1 MSISSFGNYEKTST
15 IFITLSILQI
25 QSFALVEHINYIMIY
40 TISPPI
46 FYAQLKYKSG
56 AVSYSTSDTTLPLC
70 HFYVGGSVCYFLV
83 PALPV
88 VSSVILPSC
97 CPILPYFRSAVPT
110 LQLPTD
116 NLHIPL

>member
-70 HFYVGGSVCYFLV
+70 HFYVCGSVCYFPGPL
-83 PALPV
+83 LPV
-88 VSSVILPSC
+88 ASSAISLSY
-97 CPILPYFRSAVPT
+97 CPLLPYFRSAVPT